1 MRINKEF
8 REDVTYIRLSENMKV
23 KIKYL
28 DRTMELF
35 GLPPDQ
41 REETIYL
48 SDDSLYEDVLKKID
62 EKFQQANKDK
72 NIAEYDIFNDIVV
85 FSKGRI
91 LRTLTEKPIDHP
103 KIIIAPLIAGG

>member
-1 MRINKEF
+1 
-8 REDVTYIRLSENMKV
+8 MKV
-23 KIKYL
+23 KIRYL
-28 DRTMELF
+28 GRTMELF

-48 SDDSLYEDVLKKID
+48 GDGSLYGDILKGIE

-72 NIAEYDIFNDIVV
+72 SMAEYDVFNDIVV

-91 LRTLTEKPIDHP
+91 LRTTEEKSIDHP
-103 KIIIAPLIAGG
+103 EIIIAPLIAGG